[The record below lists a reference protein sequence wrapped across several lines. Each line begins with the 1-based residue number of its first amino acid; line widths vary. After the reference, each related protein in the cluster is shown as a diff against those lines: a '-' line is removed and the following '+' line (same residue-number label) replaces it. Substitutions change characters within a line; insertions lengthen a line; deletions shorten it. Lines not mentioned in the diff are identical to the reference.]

1 MAAPLRSDTCHY
13 EVLGVARDAPVK
25 EIERAYK
32 RLALLWHPDKNG
44 NNVEESTA
52 RFKQIAEAWE
62 VLLSAPRAVVDPL
75 QRMPLSLSR
84 ADVSTGACGAGKRQ
98 HAAPR

>member
-1 MAAPLRSDTCHY
+1 MAAPLRPDTSHY

-62 VLLSAPRAVVDPL
+62 VLLAAPRADVDPL
-75 QRMPLSLSR
+75 
-84 ADVSTGACGAGKRQ
+84 
-98 HAAPR
+98 

>member
-1 MAAPLRSDTCHY
+1 MSSIITSFMARVDVARRPLRMPGQDMAAPLRPDTSHY

-62 VLLSAPRAVVDPL
+62 VLLAAPRAVVDPL
-75 QRMPLSLSR
+75 
-84 ADVSTGACGAGKRQ
+84 
-98 HAAPR
+98 